1 MLRATREEK
10 PNVLRKV
17 FRDGQV
23 LIIRRDKV
31 YTILGEQR

>member
-10 PNVLRKV
+10 SNAFRKV
-17 FRDGQV
+17 VRDGQV